1 MRPLILIFTF
11 MYAFILSAQSSGGFT
26 FRPRNLSIQKKGGLA
41 KAGKTK
47 PDNPAPAEVR
57 FLTLR
62 ITTDLDGKIYL
73 SGGKTEE
80 FSVKNGIPLDLPV
93 FRESAELIFVGPD
106 NYQYKETFKF
116 TPDQRGSTA
125 ERIISLSKLYRI
137 YLQKQAE
144 KSEQEL
150 ILDGIFQN
158 MQTIEPDEG
167 VLPAFEIGRFEITLE
182 QFSLFAQDDKY
193 KRDNNALDSALIIFL
208 PSGNR
213 GFQVGV
219 DWRHDA
225 SGRIRPYSEYNHPVA
240 NVSWIEANAFCDWLS
255 EKDPVYRYRLPNASE
270 WEYVAGCGDY
280 YFLYPWG
287 YDPIQ
292 DPADSLSANTADPAL
307 RVRIPKG
314 KMPISGEDDGYA
326 FTSPVGSFYSPC
338 FDIYDLGGNVA
349 EWMQDDI
356 TREIEGHHFME
367 KQIKGGS
374 FFSPSN
380 SIEVKSRKSN
390 PPNLRHCGIGFRV
403 VREPK

>member
-1 MRPLILIFTF
+1 MRTFILVFLLFSIHT
-11 MYAFILSAQSSGGFT
+11 LSAQSGFT
-26 FRPRNLSIQKKGGLA
+26 FRPRNFSIQKKGDP
-41 KAGKTK
+41 KTSGKKTLN
-47 PDNPAPAEVR
+47 DSHPAEIR
-57 FLTLR
+57 FATLR

-80 FSVKNGIPLDLPV
+80 FPVKNGVPLDLPV
-93 FRESAELIFVGPD
+93 FREGAELIFVGPD

-158 MQTIEPDEG
+158 MQTIEPDED

-225 SGRIRPYSEYNHPVA
+225 SGRIRPHSEYNHPVA
-240 NVSWIEANAFCDWLS
+240 NVSWLEADAFCEWLS
-255 EKDPVYRYRLPNASE
+255 AKDPVYRYRLPNAKE
-270 WEYVAGCGDY
+270 WEYVASCGG
-280 YFLYPWG
+280 YFKYPWG
-287 YDPIQ
+287 DNPIQ

-307 RVRIPKG
+307 RIRIPKG
-314 KMPISGEDDGYA
+314 KMPTSGEDDGYA